1 MTIDYWVNNWLF
13 GLQMIIWLTIDYL
26 VDKWL
31 FGWQLIFWLTI
42 DYLVDNW
49 LFGWQLIIWLPS
61 ERLDSYRSVAYSYNK
76 QTGDSSH
83 KNIFSFN
90 KKLFFTI
97 NISFMD
103 KKLYLH
109 TSYWMSHETWKWK
122 EKNLNIV
129 FDLRNKLRHL
139 FFNLLFNYYIWP
151 LLQLSFFVGHHLV
164 FKTSVQSFNWNFK
177 NAI

>member
-1 MTIDYWVNNWLF
+1 
-13 GLQMIIWLTIDYL
+13 MIIWLTIN
-26 VDKWL
+26 
-31 FGWQLIFWLTI
+31 F
-42 DYLVDNW
+42 LVDNW

-97 NISFMD
+97 NISFRD

-164 FKTSVQSFNWNFK
+164 FKTSVQSFNLNFK